1 MNMTQHPQE
10 LLEHLR
16 SVLTAALD
24 APVHLLPGTMG
35 TSGWRVRV
43 AGPAGPLLTI
53 TFDADGAN
61 ALARALARPGASAAE
76 SPAPALHELC
86 SHVVSE
92 VAGSAADDIEV
103 SPAEFVEWLPVQG
116 VTVAGFRCE
125 ARATTVAVAIGRETA
140 TTADVRS
147 AAAPSRA
154 GVTPE
159 SARFGMLMDIDLPLV
174 VRFGCTDMSLK
185 ALSRLGPGSL
195 IDLSRAPEDP
205 VEVLVGGRVVA
216 RGEVVVVSGSYGIR
230 IVDVSEGRSQA
241 LGMEA

>member
-1 MNMTQHPQE
+1 
-10 LLEHLR
+10 
-16 SVLTAALD
+16 
-24 APVHLLPGTMG
+24 
-35 TSGWRVRV
+35 
-43 AGPAGPLLTI
+43 
-53 TFDADGAN
+53 
-61 ALARALARPGASAAE
+61 
-76 SPAPALHELC
+76 
-86 SHVVSE
+86 
-92 VAGSAADDIEV
+92 
-103 SPAEFVEWLPVQG
+103 VQG

-125 ARATTVAVAIGRETA
+125 ALATTVAVAIGRETA
-140 TTADVRS
+140 TTADGR
-147 AAAPSRA
+147 AAAVPSRA
-154 GVTPE
+154 AAPE